1 MGNKNFTAPACETC
15 TSRHTSIF
23 ADLDGGELVR
33 FSFQKGCNLY
43 KSGNTIFNEGSYPS
57 GLYCIHK
64 GKVKIFKN
72 GTEGK
77 EQILR
82 FAKEGDILGYKS
94 LLSDQPFSASAAA
107 LDEAVICFI
116 PKKSYFD
123 VLQTN
128 PKLSLKMMQLLTQ
141 ELKTAETRIV
151 ELAQKPVRERLAETI
166 LILKETFGFEEDGKT
181 IAISLTREEIANIVG
196 TATESVIRL
205 LSEFKKDGIID
216 LKGRS
221 ISILDN
227 RELVRTANI
236 DD

>member
-1 MGNKNFTAPACETC
+1 M
-15 TSRHTSIF
+15 
-23 ADLDGGELVR
+23 
-33 FSFQKGCNLY
+33 Y